1 MSSSLRSVAAVCCAV
16 MMSGCSYTYTS
27 KSGVGPASRIDDMI
41 VSVQDV
47 RRIADAE
54 DLAPRAEVDTHK
66 PPPADGNAPAPCK
79 PVGHN
84 DLTFGNGWSEFRS
97 AGYHGVTDD
106 IDPGGIALVNGVT
119 QAVARYPDSGKAMAM
134 FRQLESSL
142 QACVALHNA
151 EYDFTLD
158 KPNAETLRITDRQW
172 CHLYRVKSAVMISVG
187 ALGLQGSEQIANTV
201 LQTIT
206 DRVK

>member
-1 MSSSLRSVAAVCCAV
+1 MSSNLRSVAVVCCAV
-16 MMSGCSYTYTS
+16 TMAGCSYHYTS
-27 KSGVGPASRIDDMI
+27 KSGTGPATRIDDMI
-41 VSVQDV
+41 VSVADV
-47 RRIADAE
+47 RHIADAE
-54 DLAPRAEVDTHK
+54 DLAPRAGADTHR
-66 PPPADGNAPAPCK
+66 PPPADGSAPGPCR

-84 DLTFGNGWSEFRS
+84 DLTFGDGWSEFRS

-106 IDPGGIALVNGVT
+106 IEPGGNSMINGVS
-119 QAVARYPDSGKAMAM
+119 QAVARYQDSGKALAM
-134 FRQLESSL
+134 FHQLESSL

-151 EYDFTLD
+151 EYDFVLD
-158 KPNAETLRITDRQW
+158 KPTPDTLRITDQQW

-187 ALGLQGSEQIANTV
+187 AVGLQGADQIANTV